1 MSRPPTT
8 TPSGAPRHPT
18 PPAARPDP
26 VSPPPPPASTRAKIR
41 WDDEYIYI
49 AGEMEEPDV
58 WANVTTHDTVVCN
71 DNDFEVFINPDG
83 TTHNYKEYEM
93 NALATVWNLF
103 LNKPYTDGGWE
114 HSARSMG
121 PRGFDMMTADPPLRS
136 AAKVYGPLNWPLV
149 KNGAENVVDGKAVGC
164 KGSFARAAA

>member
-1 MSRPPTT
+1 
-8 TPSGAPRHPT
+8 
-18 PPAARPDP
+18 
-26 VSPPPPPASTRAKIR
+26 
-41 WDDEYIYI
+41 
-49 AGEMEEPDV
+49 MEEPDV

-164 KGSFARAAA
+164 KGSLARRLICPCQLSRQTTVSTGTVEIKEPLRALAYNTTATLPLRPGKDWW

>member
-1 MSRPPTT
+1 
-8 TPSGAPRHPT
+8 
-18 PPAARPDP
+18 
-26 VSPPPPPASTRAKIR
+26 
-41 WDDEYIYI
+41 
-49 AGEMEEPDV
+49 MEEPDV

-149 KNGAENVVDGKAVGC
+149 QNGAENVVDGKAVGC
-164 KGSFARAAA
+164 KGSFARCFRTKSCVAGRVVSTN